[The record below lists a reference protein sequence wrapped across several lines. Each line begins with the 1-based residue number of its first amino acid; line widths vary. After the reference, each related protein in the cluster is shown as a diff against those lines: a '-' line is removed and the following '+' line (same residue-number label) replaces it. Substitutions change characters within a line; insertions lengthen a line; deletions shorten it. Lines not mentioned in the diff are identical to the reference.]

1 MKTNNKLTN
10 AENHASN
17 SNVNLSDWLGGVTAL
32 RVLVACEYS
41 GRVRNAF
48 AKLGHDATSCD
59 LLPTESEGKHYTG
72 NVFDIIND
80 GWDLM
85 IAHPPC
91 TYLSRAGARWL
102 YGGGKINKKRYEQG
116 LNGKEFFMELLNAPI
131 PQIAIENPTPLK
143 IYELPKH
150 TQAIQPFEYGHEYS
164 KRTLLWLKN
173 LPPLKPTN
181 IKNNYKPYLPS
192 NTGGKKHGQ
201 KYSFGTARNATESS
215 RTFEGIANA
224 MAEQWG
230 GKVTST

>member
-1 MKTNNKLTN
+1 M
-10 AENHASN
+10 
-17 SNVNLSDWLGGVTAL
+17 

-41 GRVRNAF
+41 GRVRDAF

-102 YGGGKINKKRYEQG
+102 HGGGKINQERYEQG
-116 LNGKEFFMELLNAPI
+116 LNGKDFFLKLMNAPI
-131 PQIAIENPTPLK
+131 KQICLENPTPLK
-143 IYELPKH
+143 IYKLPKH
-150 TQAIQPFEYGHEYS
+150 TQAIQPFEFGEPYS
-164 KRTLLWLKN
+164 KRTLLWMKN
-173 LPPLKPTN
+173 LPPLKPTKI
-181 IKNNYKPYLPS
+181 IKDYKPFLPS
-192 NTGGKKHGQ
+192 NTGGKKLGQ
-201 KYSFGTARNATESS
+201 KYSFGIARNATESS

-224 MAEQWG
+224 MAKQWG
-230 GKVTST
+230 GVVSSEYIFDKVAQ